1 MQSRALLRLKEFM
14 SEGMKELRS
23 EGGKELRNE
32 GL

>member
-1 MQSRALLRLKEFM
+1 MQSRALLRLKELM

>member
-1 MQSRALLRLKEFM
+1 MQSGALLRLKELM